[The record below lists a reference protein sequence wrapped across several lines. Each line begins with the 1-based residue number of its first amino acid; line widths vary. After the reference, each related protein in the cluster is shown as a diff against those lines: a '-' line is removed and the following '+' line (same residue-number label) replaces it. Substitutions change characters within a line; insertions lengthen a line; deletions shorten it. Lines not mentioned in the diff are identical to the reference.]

1 MRSNRSSVLGVLFL
15 TALCVSV
22 EPPLRAQQGAAPS
35 PRRPVLVE
43 LFTSE
48 GCSDCPPADALL
60 ARLDA
65 TQFVP
70 DAQAIVLSEHVTY
83 WDHQGWRDPFSLEE
97 LTARQEQYVRRFGL
111 DSSYTPQMVVD
122 GAAQFVGNDPRAL
135 SRALATAAAA
145 PKKALTI
152 ENAHS
157 ANGVIQFS
165 VHGPADSGA
174 RLVAVLAADATHSE
188 VSQGEN
194 AGRTLH
200 HVAVVRVIKEF
211 DERALD
217 GRPLEIVNPGQPPG
231 QKSPGAFRL
240 VVFLADHKTGKVEAA
255 AEQTLPEQNTGAEQ
269 MKH

>member
-1 MRSNRSSVLGVLFL
+1 MPGQKILCNPRPGHRLQLCMRLAARTYRRSALGALLLAV
-15 TALCVSV
+15 LCVSV
-22 EPPLRAQQGAAPS
+22 EPPVHAQQGPAPT
-35 PRRPVLVE
+35 PRQPVLVE

-145 PKKALTI
+145 PKKRLRSRTHIRLT
-152 ENAHS
+152 E
-157 ANGVIQFS
+157 
-165 VHGPADSGA
+165 
-174 RLVAVLAADATHSE
+174 
-188 VSQGEN
+188 
-194 AGRTLH
+194 
-200 HVAVVRVIKEF
+200 
-211 DERALD
+211 
-217 GRPLEIVNPGQPPG
+217 
-231 QKSPGAFRL
+231 
-240 VVFLADHKTGKVEAA
+240 
-255 AEQTLPEQNTGAEQ
+255 
-269 MKH
+269 